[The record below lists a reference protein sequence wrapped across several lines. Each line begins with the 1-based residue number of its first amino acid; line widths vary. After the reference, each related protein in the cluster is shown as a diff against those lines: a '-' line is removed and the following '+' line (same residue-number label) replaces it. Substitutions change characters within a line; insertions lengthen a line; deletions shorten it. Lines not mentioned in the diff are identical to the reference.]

1 MRGQNA
7 KGAEVAQKS
16 QKKYQKCCLGVFSVF
31 CGVFA
36 FFAFFAYQY
45 GGRTQRTQRAQRLR
59 RGRRKIANILGLC
72 GCNASPSSFPRRRE
86 SMQPQRRTWIPAC
99 AGMTLFY
106 RAVRVTVGSAFFCA
120 NPLQHQP
127 VAHARFSQQ
136 MLGAGGVKLQFAA
149 QVGHVNAQVVRV
161 FGVVGAPYFA

>member
-45 GGRTQRTQRAQRLR
+45 GGRTQRAQRLR

-136 MLGAGGVKLQFAA
+136 MLGAGGVAFELAA

-161 FGVVGAPYFA
+161 FGVVGAPHFA

>member
-1 MRGQNA
+1 MLGAGNAGQNA
-7 KGAEVAQKS
+7 KGAEVAQK
-16 QKKYQKCCLGVFSVF
+16 KYQKYCLDVFSVF

-36 FFAFFAYQY
+36 FFCVRSQC
-45 GGRTQRTQRAQRLR
+45 
-59 RGRRKIANILGLC
+59 K
-72 GCNASPSSFPRRRE
+72 
-86 SMQPQRRTWIPAC
+86 TWIPAC

-106 RAVRVTVGSAFFCA
+106 RAFRATVGSAFFCA
-120 NPLQHQP
+120 NLLQHQP

-161 FGVVGAPYFA
+161 LGVVGAPHFAQQLALG

>member
-36 FFAFFAYQY
+36 FFAYQY
-45 GGRTQRTQRAQRLR
+45 GGRTQRTQRTQRAQRLR

-136 MLGAGGVKLQFAA
+136 MLGAGGVAFELAA

-161 FGVVGAPYFA
+161 FGVVGAPHFA

>member
-136 MLGAGGVKLQFAA
+136 MLGAGGVAFELAA

-161 FGVVGAPYFA
+161 FGVVGAPHFA